1 MIIPVRAGLF
11 YDSEPSEGSTEDV
24 QGFAVGSG
32 IAYSRLIFNVA
43 YQLRWGKEV
52 NTGNL
57 IATSKAD
64 ITQHTFLTSL
74 IVHF

>member
-1 MIIPVRAGLF
+1 M
-11 YDSEPSEGSTEDV
+11 S
-24 QGFAVGSG
+24 
-32 IAYSRLIFNVA
+32 IAYSRLIFDVA
-43 YQLRWGKEV
+43 YQLRWEKDV
-52 NTGNL
+52 DTGNL